1 MKKFLYTIF
10 PIISFVYMSNL
21 SNAAVQRTFGMIKPS
36 GLPYKTEIKSMIAS
50 NGLDMKYSKEIT
62 LTEKQVMNLY
72 SMHKNKPFFN
82 DLKNSLVGKKVIVF
96 ILYGENAVE
105 KYRDVVKDI
114 RAKYAIN
121 KTENAVHGSD
131 SWSRGR
137 EEIRIFFKCNDKTCV

>member
-1 MKKFLYTIF
+1 
-10 PIISFVYMSNL
+10 
-21 SNAAVQRTFGMIKPS
+21 
-36 GLPYKTEIKSMIAS
+36 MIAS

-137 EEIRIFFKCNDKTCV
+137 EEIRIFFKCNDTTCV